1 MPDISILKR
10 QRPTAGAA
18 IWQIKFNGTILQPL
32 PIYSGSFMM
41 IVVAV
46 FCNVVMLAS
55 IVTNKVDQK
64 HLVGYRWSTVYM
76 TQNINDS
83 TIYITAAEKNTAST
97 CLYDQMMCFHYY
109 QEV

>member
-1 MPDISILKR
+1 MPDISILKP

-32 PIYSGSFMM
+32 PIYSGSFMV

-55 IVTNKVDQK
+55 IVTK
-64 HLVGYRWSTVYM
+64 ST
-76 TQNINDS
+76 
-83 TIYITAAEKNTAST
+83 KNTSLVIAGAR
-97 CLYDQMMCFHYY
+97 YI
-109 QEV
+109 